1 MKTVIIFF
9 LVFVI
14 LPFRSLAQCDEFV
27 IYLAKGEVKVHYG
40 SVVKPAQ
47 KNMKLNVSSS
57 LSLGKDAGLI
67 LLSGKDKA
75 LRLTSAGNFT
85 YAEIRST
92 CMKNQSSLTTEYLK
106 YVAKSIIDN
115 GEPLTAMVIKGAVYR
130 SRTEYEKTAM
140 ILPADSSV
148 VTSGQVTFAWHP
160 GNPGEERYLLIYE
173 NGVTQVYSKMLSDTS
188 IVIDAAL
195 FKPRVIYFWLVSST
209 AEPSDKDPRFTFI
222 HGEDDWQ
229 NKVLDEWAA
238 TMKELEGQLDGL
250 KQKMN
255 DKKNDAKS
263 PQ

>member
-1 MKTVIIFF
+1 MKTAIFLF
-9 LVFVI
+9 LAFVI
-14 LPFRSLAQCDEFV
+14 LPFWSLAQCDAFV

-40 SVVKPAQ
+40 ATVKPAQ
-47 KNMKLNVSSS
+47 KNMRLNVSSS
-57 LSLGKDAGLI
+57 LSLGKDAGVI

-75 LRLTSAGNFT
+75 LRLTSKGNFT
-85 YAEIRST
+85 YAQIRST
-92 CMKNQSSLTTEYLK
+92 CMNNQTSLTTEYLK

-130 SRTEYEKTAM
+130 SRTEYEKTSM

-148 VTSGQVTFAWHP
+148 LTSGQVTFAWHP

-173 NGVTQVYSKMLSDTS
+173 NGVTQVYSKLVSDTS
-188 IVIDAAL
+188 IVMDAAL
-195 FKPRVIYFWLVSST
+195 FKPQVIYFWLVSNT
-209 AEPSDKDPRFTFI
+209 PQPSDKEPRFTFI
-222 HGEDDWQ
+222 HAEEDWQ
-229 NKVLDEWAA
+229 NKVLDDWAA

-255 DKKNDAKS
+255 DKKNDAKV